1 MQKIKSLAVFNAL
14 SFIVHL
20 LTNFIV
26 QAKTINSKN
35 GGEISAQYETIFTP
49 AGMTFVVWGFI
60 YSSLGILCLYQ
71 LIISSLL
78 LLSLK

>member
-35 GGEISAQYETIFTP
+35 RGEISAQNETI
-49 AGMTFVVWGFI
+49 
-60 YSSLGILCLYQ
+60 
-71 LIISSLL
+71 LL
-78 LLSLK
+78 RQE